1 MKKKQVETEKCSIL
15 IYMVNVG
22 IRSLCEQIDR
32 QTDRQT
38 KTDRE
43 TDRQPSKGKN
53 SVVRELNENNEKQ

>member
-38 KTDRE
+38 DM
-43 TDRQPSKGKN
+43 Q
-53 SVVRELNENNEKQ
+53 